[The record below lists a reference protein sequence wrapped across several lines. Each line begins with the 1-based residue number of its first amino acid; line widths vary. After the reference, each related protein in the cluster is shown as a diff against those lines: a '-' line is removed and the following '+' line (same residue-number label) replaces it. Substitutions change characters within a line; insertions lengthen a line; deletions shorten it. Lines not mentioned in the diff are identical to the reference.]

1 MSPDCNQT
9 VISPNA
15 GVIVTE
21 GDSVTIGC
29 ETHCVLPNNNV
40 TLYKDT
46 TPPEVVAEVRV
57 SGEAMV
63 TLNREDNGVE
73 FYCVVSVQTNSRSSG
88 TSFSVQCTFTYLTF
102 SF

>member
-1 MSPDCNQT
+1 MSSDCNQT
-9 VISPNA
+9 VISPDA
-15 GVIVTE
+15 GVAVTE
-21 GDSVTIGC
+21 GDNVTIRC
-29 ETHCVLPNNNV
+29 ETSCMRPNNV
-40 TLYKDT
+40 TLYKDV
-46 TPPEVVAEVRV
+46 TPPEILAEFHV
-57 SGEAMV
+57 SGEAIV